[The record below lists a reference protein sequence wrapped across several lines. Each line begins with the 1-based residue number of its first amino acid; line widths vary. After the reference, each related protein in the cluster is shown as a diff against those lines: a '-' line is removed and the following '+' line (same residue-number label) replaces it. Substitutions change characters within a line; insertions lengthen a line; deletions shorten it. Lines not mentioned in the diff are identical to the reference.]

1 MDMDQPAAPD
11 PTLLDGLAAAVAAL
25 DPQGTDLERQC
36 WRVVHRHQ
44 HGMFPSEYD
53 IRETDEALYLALL
66 SRVRG

>member
-1 MDMDQPAAPD
+1 MDMDQPAGAD
-11 PTLLDGLAAAVAAL
+11 AALLDGLAAEVATL
-25 DPQGTDLERQC
+25 DPQGADLERHC

-53 IRETDEALYLALL
+53 IRETDETLYLALL